1 MEEIKYSIVIL
12 ANSSNNLDKTIE
24 SIINQKYDL
33 NKLQLIVVDY
43 SEEDS
48 VKSLLNNYKDSI
60 NIIIKDST
68 HDKYIN
74 SLNEVVSEFK
84 GEYITFI
91 TNNNYYNSN
100 KTFKKLDKLT
110 GKYEIIALQSEYES
124 LEINQKKNFVL
135 QPTETGNINLKDEP
149 SKLQLYFN
157 SYFIEKKIIK
167 KFTFDASFEYDY
179 KIKFLIELLDKYNE
193 YYYYDKI
200 SIISLEQFYTGYSAS
215 EYSLDKNWY
224 TKTIEKYIYFI
235 RDKSQVKK
243 FIEYILVYIIN
254 SRINSN
260 IGDRDK
266 KVLNEVEIEE
276 FFDKVVELSKFID
289 NSILLGYLNKDIK
302 NFKIRRWIAYY
313 IAKRKYKDEK
323 VLSVIN
329 NKLVMQYDN
338 NEKIINKD
346 VLFETINIHAINYR
360 NGKLYFDCKTSLSPI
375 LDTDEFKIKIK
386 YCGNEI
392 EIKKSDIYSDLSMF
406 GKSYYDV
413 YSFSFCVDTYIETGN
428 ITASAQIGNK
438 ELKLGFSYVKPQAH
452 LSDSKR
458 SYWHIND
465 IVLRNKVS
473 YIQISKSHFFS
484 NLVSE
489 IKYDISKIINTPN
502 RLRVMKLIF
511 LRWLYFITKPFY
523 KNSHIWLTFDKL
535 YKAGDN
541 GEYVYQYGLE
551 HDKNIYYIVKKDS
564 PDYKRLV
571 EQNKDHVLVFNS
583 LRAKLY
589 ALHSE
594 VVLKTHANILGFLG
608 FDGIARILVSDLF
621 TADVVEIQHGLT
633 IQDIPQYQ
641 NRLVDNTKLYLIASK
656 FEYNNISKPAYD
668 YSEEQIKMVGLG
680 RYDGLK
686 NKDQKIILITPT
698 WRHSVAAPSL
708 RHGVPRG
715 HNDVFKNTEYFRIY
729 NSLINNK
736 DLIES
741 AKKNGYKIVY
751 LLHPTL
757 SGQIDDFDK
766 NEFVDIIAATG
777 DISYE
782 KILTESSLMV
792 TDYSGVQYDFAYM
805 RKPIL
810 YFHPEELPPH
820 YDSSL
825 DYEKDGFGPIIKKE
839 NELVK
844 ELCIKMDNNC
854 ANDIKYI
861 NRANN
866 FFEYDDY
873 NNCER
878 IIKAVDEYLG
888 ESEDEES
895 IF

>member
-1 MEEIKYSIVIL
+1 MKEIKYSIVIL

-24 SIINQKYDL
+24 SIVNQKYDL
-33 NKLQLIVVDY
+33 SKLQLIIVDY
-43 SEEDS
+43 SEDTS
-48 VKSLLNNYKDSI
+48 VKSIIEKYKDFFN
-60 NIIIKDST
+60 NITIKKSF

-74 SLNEVVSEFK
+74 NLNKIVSEFK

-91 TNNNYYNSN
+91 TNNNYYSSN
-100 KTFKKLDKLT
+100 NTFNKIDKLT
-110 GKYEIIALQSEYES
+110 RKYEIISIQSEYES
-124 LEINQKKNFVL
+124 IDIKQRKKFLL
-135 QPTETGNINLKDEP
+135 QPTETGNVNLNDEP
-149 SKLQLYFN
+149 AKLQLYFN
-157 SYFIEKKIIK
+157 SYFISKNVMRQ
-167 KFTFDASFEYDY
+167 FVFDASFEYDF

-193 YYYYDKI
+193 YYFYNKV
-200 SIISLEQFYTGYSAS
+200 SIISLEQFDTGYASA
-215 EYSLDKNWY
+215 ENNLDKNWY
-224 TKTIEKYIYFI
+224 IKLIEKYIYFI
-235 RDKSQVKK
+235 RNKSQVKK

-254 SRINSN
+254 TRINAN
-260 IGDRDK
+260 IGDRNK
-266 KVLNEVEIEE
+266 KVLNEIELEE
-276 FFDKVVELSKFID
+276 FFDRVVELSKFID
-289 NSILLGYLNKDIK
+289 NSILIGYLDENIK

-313 IAKRKYKDEK
+313 IAKRKYNDKK
-323 VLSVIN
+323 NISVID
-329 NKLVMQYDN
+329 NKLVLQYDN

-346 VLFETINIHAINYR
+346 VLFETINILAINYM

-375 LDTDEFKIKIK
+375 LDTNEFKIKIK
-386 YCGNEI
+386 YCENEVEI
-392 EIKKSDIYSDLSMF
+392 EKSEIYSSLDMF
-406 GKSYYDV
+406 GKTYYDT
-413 YSFSFCVDTYIETGN
+413 YCFSFCIDSIMDKGC

-438 ELKLGFSYVKPQAH
+438 ELKLGFCYTKPQAH
-452 LSDSKR
+452 LSNSKR
-458 SYWHIND
+458 SYWHIEN
-465 IVLRNKVS
+465 ITLCNKIS
-473 YIQISKSHFFS
+473 YIKISKSHFFS

-489 IKYDISKIINTPN
+489 IKYDISKIINTSN
-502 RLRVMKLIF
+502 RFRVMKLIF

-541 GEYVYQYGLE
+541 GEYVYQYGIK
-551 HDKNIYYIVKKDS
+551 HNKNIYYIVKKNS

-571 EQNKDHVLVFNS
+571 EENKEHVLVFNS

-594 VVLKTHANILGFLG
+594 VVLKTHANIFGFLG

-621 TADVVEIQHGLT
+621 TADIIEIQHGLT

-656 FEYNNISKPAYD
+656 FEYNNIIKPAYD

-686 NKDQKIILITPT
+686 NNDQKIILITPT

-708 RHGVPRG
+708 KHGVPRG

-736 DLIES
+736 DLIKN

-766 NEFVDIIAATG
+766 NDSVDIIAATG
-777 DISYE
+777 NISYE

-792 TDYSGVQYDFAYM
+792 TDYSGVQYDFAYQ

-810 YFHPEELPPH
+810 YFHPDELPPH

-839 NELVK
+839 KELVK
-844 ELCIKMDNNC
+844 ELCNKMDNNC

-866 FFEYDDY
+866 FFAYDDY

-878 IIKAVDEYLG
+878 IVNEIDKYL
-888 ESEDEES
+888 ENKK
-895 IF
+895 II